1 VLIALDGIRPGERA
15 RLNRLPINPH
25 EPELAGPDGS
35 GSSNLTFQWDALLV
49 WVEWVEFLKLA
60 SNGITGG
67 EAELRK
73 APEIT

>member
-1 VLIALDGIRPGERA
+1 MPFLI
-15 RLNRLPINPH
+15 
-25 EPELAGPDGS
+25 
-35 GSSNLTFQWDALLV
+35 
-49 WVEWVEFLKLA
+49 WVEFLKLA